1 MVHLTSWKGFVFS
14 LTLHN
19 KGKKT
24 PVTYLL
30 KLRFTHKDD
39 DGDYELMMMMG
50 KQNVL

>member
-1 MVHLTSWKGFVFS
+1 MLFS
-14 LTLHN
+14 LYFCTI
-19 KGKKT
+19 KEKKT

-39 DGDYELMMMMG
+39 DGDYELMMMMMMMG